1 VKEMAL
7 GPLATSFAALPD
19 PGVDRTKAQLLL
31 LLDMVLIVN
40 CARLVQPVFDTSA
53 WGPILVL

>member
-31 LLDMVLIVN
+31 LDMVLIVN

-53 WGPILVL
+53 WGLILVP